1 MSLKR
6 LLSLAAA
13 LALTLG
19 LTACRAGRPNHA
31 AKPSGG
37 RSDSVILLGSTSM
50 EAIMGALAEQFG
62 QEHQGVTIS
71 VEGGGSGAGV
81 EAAANGTAHI
91 GLASREL
98 REEERS
104 KGITGTTLA
113 LDGIAII
120 VNADNP
126 VSNLTMEQIAAIY
139 TGQISNWSQVGG
151 AQLAI
156 AAVGREAGSGTR
168 EGFESITGTGNA
180 CVLSQAPTSNGAV
193 IQSVRSN
200 PHAIGYVSLSTAE
213 GQKGIKILA
222 VEGVLPSEDTIQ
234 AGAYPIQR
242 PFLLI
247 TRQGTDLTPQAQAF
261 LDWATSAAAAS
272 LIRSQGAVPLAR

>member
-1 MSLKR
+1 MGPKKLLALSAA
-6 LLSLAAA
+6 LSLTLA
-13 LALTLG
+13 LA
-19 LTACRAGRPNHA
+19 ACRSGQPNQSTSQSD
-31 AKPSGG
+31 PLSG
-37 RSDSVILLGSTSM
+37 SVILLGSTSM
-50 EAIMGALAEQFG
+50 EPVMGALAEQFNRD
-62 QEHQGVTIS
+62 HQGVIIS

-91 GLASREL
+91 GLVSRNL

-104 KGITGTTLA
+104 KGVTDTVLA

-126 VSNLTMEQIAAIY
+126 VSDLSLAQISAVY

-151 AQLAI
+151 AQLTI

-168 EGFESITGTGNA
+168 EGFESITGTDSA

-193 IQSVRSN
+193 IEAVRGN
-200 PHAIGYVSLSTAE
+200 PHAIGYVSLATAE

-222 VEGVLPSEDTIQ
+222 VDGVMPSEATIR

-242 PFLLI
+242 PFLLV
-247 TRQGTDLTPQAQAF
+247 TRQSTALTPQAQAF
-261 LDWATSAAAAS
+261 LDWATSAAAGN
-272 LIRSQGAVPLAR
+272 LIRSQGAVPLAQ